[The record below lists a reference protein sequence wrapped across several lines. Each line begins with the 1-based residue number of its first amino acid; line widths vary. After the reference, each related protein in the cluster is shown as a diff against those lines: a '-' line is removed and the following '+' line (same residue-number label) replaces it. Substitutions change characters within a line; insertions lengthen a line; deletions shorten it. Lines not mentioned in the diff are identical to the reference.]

1 MLIVIRMQHME
12 DGLMIKI
19 FAVLFAVQT
28 ILSPVSSWEPA
39 AEDVEAIART
49 LYGEC
54 RGAETVSEQEAV
66 AWVILNRLDAG
77 YADTVLG
84 VVSAPGQFAGYSPEH
99 PLWPE
104 LVEIAERVLRMH
116 HREQLGESVERVL
129 PREYLWF
136 SGDGVRN
143 YFRCEYDGERVMVDA
158 EL

>member
-1 MLIVIRMQHME
+1 MV
-12 DGLMIKI
+12 KI
-19 FAVLFAVQT
+19 FAILLAAQT
-28 ILSPVSSWEPA
+28 ILSPLPSWEPA

-54 RGAETVSEQEAV
+54 RGAETVAEQEAV

-104 LVEIAERVLRMH
+104 LVEVAERVLTLH
-116 HREQLGESVERVL
+116 HREQLGGCVDRVL
-129 PREYLWF
+129 GPEYLWF

-143 YFRCEYDGERVMVDA
+143 WFRDQYTGGTYITF
-158 EL
+158 

>member
-1 MLIVIRMQHME
+1 MV
-12 DGLMIKI
+12 KI
-19 FAVLFAVQT
+19 FAVLLAATT
-28 ILSPVSSWEPA
+28 ILSPLPSWEPA
-39 AEDVEAIART
+39 TEDVEAIART

-54 RGAETVSEQEAV
+54 RGVDSEAEKEAV

-84 VVSAPGQFAGYSPEH
+84 VVSAPGQFAGYDPAH

-104 LVEIAERVLRMH
+104 LVEVAERVLTLH
-116 HREQLGESVERVL
+116 HREQLGESVARVL

-136 SGDGVRN
+136 SGDGERN
-143 YFRCEYDGERVMVDA
+143 DFRCDYDGERVMVDA

>member
-1 MLIVIRMQHME
+1 ML
-12 DGLMIKI
+12 KI
-19 FAVLFAVQT
+19 FSVLFALQT
-28 ILSPVSSWEPA
+28 IFTPVPSWEPA
-39 AEDVEAIART
+39 TEDVEAIART

-54 RGAETVSEQEAV
+54 RGAETDAEKEAV
-66 AWVILNRLDAG
+66 AWVILNRVDAG

-104 LVEIAERVLRMH
+104 LVEVARRVLTMH
-116 HREQLGESVERVL
+116 HREQMGIEVERAL

-143 YFRCEYDGERVMVDA
+143 WFRDSYGGGTYITF
-158 EL
+158 

>member
-1 MLIVIRMQHME
+1 
-12 DGLMIKI
+12 MIKI
-19 FAVLFAVQT
+19 FAVLFALQA
-28 ILSPVSSWEPA
+28 ILTPVPEWSPA

-54 RGAETVSEQEAV
+54 RGAETVAEQEAV

-84 VVSAPGQFAGYSPEH
+84 VVSAPGQFAGYDPAH

-104 LVEIAERVLRMH
+104 LVEVARRVLTLH
-116 HREQLGESVERVL
+116 HREQLGERVARVL

-136 SGDGVRN
+136 SGDGVKN
-143 YFRCEYDGERVMVDA
+143 TFRDQYRGGNLMVFGG
-158 EL
+158 

>member
-1 MLIVIRMQHME
+1 
-12 DGLMIKI
+12 MIKI
-19 FAVLFAVQT
+19 FAALFALQT
-28 ILSPVSSWEPA
+28 ILSPMPSWQPA

-54 RGAETVSEQEAV
+54 RGVEKVAEQEAV

-104 LVEIAERVLRMH
+104 LVEVARRVLTLH
-116 HREQLGESVERVL
+116 HREQLGESIARVL
-129 PREYLWF
+129 GPEYLWF

>member
-1 MLIVIRMQHME
+1 
-12 DGLMIKI
+12 MIKI

-28 ILSPVSSWEPA
+28 ILSPMPSWEPA
-39 AEDVEAIART
+39 SEDVEAIART

-54 RGAETVSEQEAV
+54 RGAETEAEKEAV

-104 LVEIAERVLRMH
+104 LVEVARRVLTLH
-116 HREQLGESVERVL
+116 HREQLGESVARVL
-129 PREYLWF
+129 GPEYLWF
-136 SGDGVRN
+136 SGDGMRN
-143 YFRCEYDGERVMVDA
+143 WFRDKYTGGTYITF
-158 EL
+158 

>member
-1 MLIVIRMQHME
+1 
-12 DGLMIKI
+12 MIPMVKL
-19 FAVLFAVQT
+19 FAVLLAETT
-28 ILSPVSSWEPA
+28 ILTPVPVWEPA

-54 RGAETVSEQEAV
+54 RGVESEAEKEAV

-104 LVEIAERVLRMH
+104 LVEVARRVLTMH
-116 HREQLGESVERVL
+116 HREQLGGCVDRVL
-129 PREYLWF
+129 EPEYLWF

-143 YFRCEYDGERVMVDA
+143 WFRDQYTGGTYITF
-158 EL
+158 

>member
-1 MLIVIRMQHME
+1 
-12 DGLMIKI
+12 MIKI
-19 FAVLFAVQT
+19 FTVLFALQT
-28 ILSPVSSWEPA
+28 ILSPVSSWDPA

-54 RGAETVSEQEAV
+54 RGAETVAEQEAV

-104 LVEIAERVLRMH
+104 LVEVARRVLTLH
-116 HREQLGESVERVL
+116 HREQLGIPVQRVL
-129 PREYLWF
+129 GREYLWF
-136 SGDGVRN
+136 SGDGERN
-143 YFRCEYDGERVMVDA
+143 YFRCEYDGERVMVDDI
-158 EL
+158 

>member
-1 MLIVIRMQHME
+1 
-12 DGLMIKI
+12 MIKI
-19 FAVLFAVQT
+19 FAVLFSLQT

-54 RGAETVSEQEAV
+54 RGAETEAEKEAV
-66 AWVILNRLDAG
+66 AWVILNRVDAG

-84 VVSAPGQFAGYSPEH
+84 VVSAPGQFAGYDPAH

-104 LVEIAERVLRMH
+104 LVEVARRVLTMH
-116 HREQLGESVERVL
+116 HREQIGIAVERVL
-129 PREYLWF
+129 PSAYLWF

-143 YFRCEYDGERVMVDA
+143 TFRGAYGGGNLMVFGG
-158 EL
+158 

>member
-1 MLIVIRMQHME
+1 
-12 DGLMIKI
+12 MIPMVKI
-19 FAVLFAVQT
+19 FAVLLAATT
-28 ILSPVSSWEPA
+28 ILQPLPSWQPA

-54 RGAETVSEQEAV
+54 RGAETVAEQEAV

-104 LVEIAERVLRMH
+104 LVEVARRVLKMH
-116 HREQLGESVERVL
+116 HR
-129 PREYLWF
+129 
-136 SGDGVRN
+136 
-143 YFRCEYDGERVMVDA
+143 
-158 EL
+158 

>member
-1 MLIVIRMQHME
+1 MTPMVKL
-12 DGLMIKI
+12 
-19 FAVLFAVQT
+19 FAVLLAAQT
-28 ILSPVSSWEPA
+28 ILSPMPSWEPA

-54 RGAETVSEQEAV
+54 RGAETVAEQEAV

-104 LVEIAERVLRMH
+104 LVEVARRVLTLH
-116 HREQLGESVERVL
+116 HREQLGESVARVL
-129 PREYLWF
+129 PSAYLWF
-136 SGDGVRN
+136 SGDGTQN
-143 YFRCEYDGERVMVDA
+143 WFRDQYTGGTYITF
-158 EL
+158 

>member
-1 MLIVIRMQHME
+1 
-12 DGLMIKI
+12 MIKI
-19 FAVLFAVQT
+19 FAVLFALQT
-28 ILSPVSSWEPA
+28 ILSPLPSWTPA

-54 RGAETVSEQEAV
+54 RGVETVAEQEAV
-66 AWVILNRLDAG
+66 AWVIINRLDAG

-84 VVSAPGQFAGYSPEH
+84 VVSAPGQFAGYDPAH

-104 LVEIAERVLRMH
+104 LVEVARRVLTLH
-116 HREQLGESVERVL
+116 HREQIGIDVDRVL

-143 YFRCEYDGERVMVDA
+143 TFRDQYRGGEYIVF
-158 EL
+158 

>member
-1 MLIVIRMQHME
+1 MV
-12 DGLMIKI
+12 K
-19 FAVLFAVQT
+19 LFAILLAATT
-28 ILSPVSSWEPA
+28 IMYPVPSWEPD

-54 RGAETVSEQEAV
+54 RGAETVAEQEAV

-104 LVEIAERVLRMH
+104 LVEVARRVLMLH

-143 YFRCEYDGERVMVDA
+143 TFRDQYSGGECIVFKEKM
-158 EL
+158 L

>member
-1 MLIVIRMQHME
+1 
-12 DGLMIKI
+12 MIPMVK
-19 FAVLFAVQT
+19 LFAILLAATT
-28 ILSPVSSWEPA
+28 ILQPLPSWQPA

-54 RGAETVSEQEAV
+54 RGAKTVAEQEAV

-104 LVEIAERVLRMH
+104 LVEVARRVLTLH
-116 HREQLGESVERVL
+116 HREQLGLSVPRVL
-129 PREYLWF
+129 GREYLWF
-136 SGDGVRN
+136 SGDGERN
-143 YFRCEYDGERVMVDA
+143 YFRCEYDGERVTVCGF
-158 EL
+158 

>member
-1 MLIVIRMQHME
+1 MDRATRRMLA
-12 DGLMIKI
+12 MIKI
-19 FAVLFAVQT
+19 FAVLFALQT

-54 RGAETVSEQEAV
+54 RGVESEAEKEAV

-84 VVSAPGQFAGYSPEH
+84 VVSAPGQIAGYSPEH

-104 LVEIAERVLRMH
+104 LVEVARRVLTLH
-116 HREQLGESVERVL
+116 HREQRGYCVDRVL
-129 PREYLWF
+129 GPEYLWF

-143 YFRCEYDGERVMVDA
+143 YFRSEYDGERVMVDA

>member
-1 MLIVIRMQHME
+1 MQCMVE
-12 DGLMIKI
+12 AMTKI

-28 ILSPVSSWEPA
+28 ILTPVPSWEPD

-54 RGAETVSEQEAV
+54 RGAETVAEQEAV

-104 LVEIAERVLRMH
+104 LVEVAERVLTMH
-116 HREQLGESVERVL
+116 HREQRGESVARVL

-136 SGDGVRN
+136 SGDGERN
-143 YFRCEYDGERVMVDA
+143 YFRREYDGERVTVDA
-158 EL
+158 EV

>member
-1 MLIVIRMQHME
+1 
-12 DGLMIKI
+12 MIKI
-19 FAVLFAVQT
+19 FAVLFALQT
-28 ILSPVSSWEPA
+28 ILSPLPSWEPA
-39 AEDVEAIART
+39 ADDVEAIART

-54 RGAETVSEQEAV
+54 RGAETEAEKEAV

-104 LVEIAERVLRMH
+104 LVEVAERVLTLH
-116 HREQLGESVERVL
+116 HLEQRGENVARVL

-143 YFRCEYDGERVMVDA
+143 YFRCEYDGERVTVDA

>member
-1 MLIVIRMQHME
+1 MDRATRRMLA
-12 DGLMIKI
+12 MIKI

-28 ILSPVSSWEPA
+28 IISPLPSWEPA

-54 RGAETVSEQEAV
+54 RGAETVAEQEAV

-84 VVSAPGQFAGYSPEH
+84 VVSAPGQFAGYDPAH

-104 LVEIAERVLRMH
+104 LVEVAERMLTLH
-116 HREQLGESVERVL
+116 HREQIGIAVERVL

-143 YFRCEYDGERVMVDA
+143 TFRDQYRGGECIVF
-158 EL
+158 

>member
-1 MLIVIRMQHME
+1 MV
-12 DGLMIKI
+12 K
-19 FAVLFAVQT
+19 LFAILLAATT
-28 ILSPVSSWEPA
+28 ILQPLPSWQPA

-54 RGAETVSEQEAV
+54 RGAETVAEQEAV

-104 LVEIAERVLRMH
+104 LVEVARRVLTLH
-116 HREQLGESVERVL
+116 HREQLGESVARVL
-129 PREYLWF
+129 GPEYLWF
-136 SGDGVRN
+136 SGDGMRN
-143 YFRCEYDGERVMVDA
+143 WFRDSYGGGNLMVFGGYYKNRR
-158 EL
+158 

>member
-1 MLIVIRMQHME
+1 MKPMV
-12 DGLMIKI
+12 K
-19 FAVLFAVQT
+19 LFAILLAATT
-28 ILSPVSSWEPA
+28 ILHPVSSWEPA

-54 RGAETVSEQEAV
+54 RGVESEAEQEAV

-104 LVEIAERVLRMH
+104 LVEVSRRVLRMH
-116 HREQLGESVERVL
+116 HREQRGLSVPRVL
-129 PREYLWF
+129 GKEYLWF
-136 SGDGVRN
+136 SGDGERN
-143 YFRCEYDGERVMVDA
+143 YFRCEYDGERVMVC
-158 EL
+158 EF

>member
-1 MLIVIRMQHME
+1 MVKL
-12 DGLMIKI
+12 
-19 FAVLFAVQT
+19 FAVLLAATT
-28 ILSPVSSWEPA
+28 ILSPMPSWQPA
-39 AEDVEAIART
+39 TEDVEAIART

-54 RGAETVSEQEAV
+54 RGVETVAEQEAV

-104 LVEIAERVLRMH
+104 LVEVARRVLTMH
-116 HREQLGESVERVL
+116 HREQLGIEVERAL

-136 SGDGVRN
+136 SGDGKRN
-143 YFRCEYDGERVMVDA
+143 WFRDQYTGGTYITF
-158 EL
+158 

>member
-1 MLIVIRMQHME
+1 
-12 DGLMIKI
+12 MIKI
-19 FAVLFAVQT
+19 FAVLFALQT
-28 ILSPVSSWEPA
+28 ILSPLPSWEPA

-54 RGAETVSEQEAV
+54 RGAETEAEKEAV
-66 AWVILNRLDAG
+66 VWVILNRVDAG

-84 VVSAPGQFAGYSPEH
+84 VVSAPGQFAGYDPDH

-104 LVEIAERVLRMH
+104 LVEVARRVLTLH
-116 HREQLGESVERVL
+116 HREQRGESVARVL

-136 SGDGVRN
+136 SGDGESN
-143 YFRCEYDGERVMVDA
+143 YFRCEYDGESVMVDA